1 VARSVPPREPVPVL
15 VPVAPAGVLHVGGTA
30 RAGDDL
36 GHGDIIPPR
45 LPRLL
50 PRPMTAD
57 DLAHAMNHADQR
69 MRVWLALGAFQG
81 LRAGEV
87 AHLRRE
93 DILER
98 EDPPMLRVVQ
108 GKGAKDRVLPLNRRV
123 EEELRAYGLPASGF
137 VFRLNDGRPIS
148 PRTLSVYANRFL
160 HELGIASSFH
170 TLRHRFGTRFFQ
182 TTHDIRATQEAMGHA
197 ALSSVMIYTE
207 VAPSGVRGCD
217 SESRHRG
224 RTKSVVSDT
233 RAIDS

>member
-1 VARSVPPREPVPVL
+1 MWLDRCRLGNRSRYSYLSHLRVFFTWAKRRGL
-15 VPVAPAGVLHVGGTA
+15 VTTSVTV
-30 RAGDDL
+30 
-36 GHGDIIPPR
+36 DIIPPR

-50 PRPMTAD
+50 PRPITAD
-57 DLAHAMNHADQR
+57 DLAHAMAHADQR

-87 AHLRRE
+87 ARLRRE

-160 HELGIASSFH
+160 HELGISSSFH

-182 TTHDIRATQEAMGHA
+182 TTHDIRATQEAMGHS

-207 VAPSGVRGCD
+207 VAPSKYADVIRNLDIAAG
-217 SESRHRG
+217 
-224 RTKSVVSDT
+224 
-233 RAIDS
+233 